1 MLPAALSLAFQAL
14 IRSATPSVAF
24 TPTLRRSLRRTPLS
38 PSIRRNQIAI
48 DVNTVDTKNGAL
60 NLSHAAVAG
69 PVLVPDAEKQ
79 DDHEFDWFKAWH
91 PLLPAEILDRKKV
104 IPMELLG
111 MKLAVYNGGAKDA
124 WRVVA
129 DPGWKRNEDGS
140 LEVAPHVDLNSCDG
154 FPAKIKGGML
164 FVWPVSGSDARVE
177 SELTPI
183 FETFETETPPDV
195 DKNRIDHGSWVF
207 RRFPMS
213 WDFLYENAIDA
224 AHLEQAHHG
233 STANRYHK
241 PMPSDITVTKKPTK
255 NGFELAVKEKGGKY
269 EFAQKFSAPGLLSI
283 NTSLDDDGSRH
294 AIQIFGSPS
303 SPGWINLSVRQSVIK
318 TKDLKV
324 PSTGRKAR
332 DDQIRSLRFPSFL
345 TNIATNYFANQ
356 DVFDVILQERY
367 MAEEGLYSAAKP
379 EGEDPDQM
387 AKVILA
393 THADKSVLVFRKWIQ
408 NFSKGRIP
416 YQGDLALPPI
426 DKATAFNVFDQ
437 STAYNAMSM
446 DALKNSRNV
455 RILAIVAA
463 ASVSILSPL
472 GPIGNSALFAIFS
485 GLALVAH
492 KVVGGLTRIEYS
504 AYLND

>member
-1 MLPAALSLAFQAL
+1 
-14 IRSATPSVAF
+14 
-24 TPTLRRSLRRTPLS
+24 
-38 PSIRRNQIAI
+38 
-48 DVNTVDTKNGAL
+48 
-60 NLSHAAVAG
+60 
-69 PVLVPDAEKQ
+69 
-79 DDHEFDWFKAWH
+79 
-91 PLLPAEILDRKKV
+91 
-104 IPMELLG
+104 
-111 MKLAVYNGGAKDA
+111 
-124 WRVVA
+124 
-129 DPGWKRNEDGS
+129 
-140 LEVAPHVDLNSCDG
+140 
-154 FPAKIKGGML
+154 
-164 FVWPVSGSDARVE
+164 
-177 SELTPI
+177 
-183 FETFETETPPDV
+183 
-195 DKNRIDHGSWVF
+195 
-207 RRFPMS
+207 MS

-241 PMPSDITVTKKPTK
+241 SMPNDITVTKKPTK

-283 NTSLDDDGSRH
+283 NTSREYRSLVQHTVILSCAHFCLCSHQVDDDGSRH

-345 TNIATNYFANQ
+345 TNIASKFIVSYQQIMPYTRLFDSNFCSFSANYFANQ

-379 EGEDPDQM
+379 EGEEPDQM

-437 STAYNAMSM
+437 STVYNAMSM
-446 DALKNSRNV
+446 GALKNSRNV

-472 GPIGNSALFAIFS
+472 GPIGNSVLFAIFS